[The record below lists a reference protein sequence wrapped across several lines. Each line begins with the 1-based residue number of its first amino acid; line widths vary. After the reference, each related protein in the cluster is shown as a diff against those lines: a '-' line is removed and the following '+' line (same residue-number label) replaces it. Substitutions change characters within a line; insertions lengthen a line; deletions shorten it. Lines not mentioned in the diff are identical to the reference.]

1 MPVVQTHSAPSTLAV
16 VLRQVSQVFSLMGIA
31 VPIQV
36 GRQHRE
42 KFGAGTGPKV
52 LFVPELKGKL
62 SEPYVMG
69 RAASWSHSCD
79 VYVRGKE
86 TGEDL
91 ARFDSAIRLADRVIG
106 CLAVACTGRITWGDV
121 SDDSPLKTDGIGAG
135 VGFSFVYRR
144 DVPHDPARWQL
155 PPADPDTGDDWG
167 DPPIGTAAAG
177 AVVDPVTR
185 PK

>member
-1 MPVVQTHSAPSTLAV
+1 MPVAQTHSAPSTLAT
-16 VLRQVSQVFSLMGIA
+16 VLRQVSQAFSLMGIA
-31 VPIQV
+31 VPIQI
-36 GRQHRE
+36 GRQYRE
-42 KFGAGTGPKV
+42 KFGAGTGPKI
-52 LFVPELKGKL
+52 LFVPELRGRL
-62 SEPYVMG
+62 DSAQSMG

-86 TGEDL
+86 TGDDL
-91 ARFDSAIRLADRVIG
+91 TRFDSAIRLADRVIG
-106 CLAVACTGRITWGDV
+106 CLAVPCMGRITWGDV

-135 VGFSFVYRR
+135 VGFSFTYRR
-144 DVPHDPARWQL
+144 DVLHDPARWAL

-177 AVVDPVTR
+177 AVVTPETR